1 MAGYVLLAVDLLL
14 VALLLTVAGYLA
26 VGLLR
31 LATSKRRGIPA
42 RPSASELTWRRC
54 ESCKGRWQ
62 AQPGSDL
69 SETGLRLRRAV
80 GRVARKRQRTVA
92 WARPQGWSRCPSC
105 LSTRVRDSR
114 RQTAR

>member
-26 VGLLR
+26 AGLLR
-31 LATSKRRGIPA
+31 LARSNRRGIPA
-42 RPSASELTWRRC
+42 CASAGELTWRRC

-62 AQPGSDL
+62 AQPGSEV
-69 SETGLRLRRAV
+69 SATGLRLRRAV
-80 GRVARKRQRTVA
+80 RRVARTRQRTVA
-92 WARPQGWSRCPSC
+92 WARPQGWSRCPRC